1 MLSKRAV
8 TSSIGS
14 PVGVG
19 DCCSRFGDCLGA
31 DANVSLGAGGVVTV
45 TTSSYRTAVM
55 IPSWKM
61 ARPARSKGILFPC
74 GLLASLELTFIEH
87 WLNPAP
93 SFATD
98 IVELLVRMHLRVV
111 EYLRQWN
118 PWHAPKRGY
127 RVAGLSALMST
138 ERADGKTAARFC
150 SDHRAR
156 RNS

>member
-1 MLSKRAV
+1 
-8 TSSIGS
+8 
-14 PVGVG
+14 
-19 DCCSRFGDCLGA
+19 
-31 DANVSLGAGGVVTV
+31 
-45 TTSSYRTAVM
+45 M

-61 ARPARSKGILFPC
+61 ARPARSKGILSR
-74 GLLASLELTFIEH
+74 LLASLELTFLEH

-93 SFATD
+93 SFATN
-98 IVELLVRMHLRVV
+98 IVALLVRMHLRVV

-150 SDHRAR
+150 SDDRHGETPDL
-156 RNS
+156 

>member
-61 ARPARSKGILFPC
+61 ARLARSKGIFFPC
-74 GLLASLELTFIEH
+74 GLLATLELTFIEH
-87 WLNPAP
+87 RLNPAL

-98 IVELLVRMHLRVV
+98 IVELLVRTHLRVV
-111 EYLRQWN
+111 NICARWN
-118 PWHAPKRGY
+118 P
-127 RVAGLSALMST
+127 
-138 ERADGKTAARFC
+138 
-150 SDHRAR
+150 
-156 RNS
+156 